1 MAYLEHS
8 SFIWVLAIVQVAGVI
23 SAWLARLSEGSRGQ
37 DSCHRLFF
45 GFLALMGL
53 ATMYSVALGPRY
65 LLFACISLSVMVL
78 VAIWDFRSEA
88 PLGSL

>member
-1 MAYLEHS
+1 
-8 SFIWVLAIVQVAGVI
+8 
-23 SAWLARLSEGSRGQ
+23 
-37 DSCHRLFF
+37 
-45 GFLALMGL
+45 MGL